1 MKESGTRLIGENK
14 KAKFKVIKDLR
25 TMAYTEEQIHKLNQQ
40 FKGIP
45 PEEII
50 SWAIQSAKN
59 PLVTTNFRPYE
70 VAILHAV
77 TDVSPHIPVVW
88 CDTGYNTP
96 NTYKHAEELITR
108 LHLNVKLYVPK
119 QTSSHR
125 DAIMGIPGIDDP
137 RHQLFT
143 EQVKLE
149 PFRRAMEEHKPDVW
163 FTNLRQGQ
171 TALRD
176 SLDILS
182 LSRDGVLKVSP
193 FYHFNDSQ
201 LDAYLKD
208 RNLPNEHKYFDPTKV
223 LENRECGL
231 HT

>member
-1 MKESGTRLIGENK
+1 
-14 KAKFKVIKDLR
+14 
-25 TMAYTEEQIHKLNQQ
+25 MAFTQEQITKLNAQ

-50 SWAIQSAKN
+50 SWALKRAGH
-59 PLVTTNFRPYE
+59 PVVTTNFRPYE

-77 TDVSPHIPVVW
+77 AEVKKDIPVIW

-96 NTYKHAEELITR
+96 NTYKHAEDLIQR
-108 LHLNVKLYVPK
+108 MQLNIDLYVPK
-119 QTSSHR
+119 QTKAHR
-125 DAIMGIPGIDDP
+125 DAVMGIPQIDDP
-137 RHQLFT
+137 RHEAFT
-143 EQVKLE
+143 HEVKLE
-149 PFRRAMEEHKPDVW
+149 PFGRAMEAHKPDVW
-163 FTNLRQGQ
+163 FTNLRKGQ

-182 LSRDGVLKVSP
+182 LSKDGVLKVSP
-193 FYHFNDSQ
+193 FYHWSDTQ
-201 LDAYLKD
+201 LDAYLRE
-208 RNLPNEHKYFDPTKV
+208 RNLPNEHTYFDPTKV